1 VRAPSISPGKLR
13 YAPIPVRAL
22 ADLRLNAMHL
32 RTLGV
37 VAAFDRLGKNGSGC
51 WASQNKIAK
60 ILGIDK
66 TNLSHRLSDLRDYG
80 YITSEMNPDKRW
92 FRVHRIIYTD
102 ADFDTLGADKSVVT
116 HNNCL
121 GKSVVTGDNFSCY
134 PEQHQLHQQ
143 TKKDNET
150 NDLQN
155 MTIVPTITKTIEEA
169 GNGLLRGQNCAEA
182 RHRSMPASEAET
194 YLTECESLTVESL
207 VFERKLIEQ
216 LADDPCLPEELNE
229 RAAIL
234 LCQISQ

>member
-1 VRAPSISPGKLR
+1 MRAPSISPGKLR

-60 ILGIDK
+60 ILGVDK

-92 FRVHRIIYTD
+92 FRVHRVIYTD
-102 ADFDTLGADKSVVT
+102 ADFDTLGDGKLAVT
-116 HNNCL
+116 GNNCL
-121 GKSVVTGDNFSCY
+121 GKSVVTGNNISCY

-143 TKKDNET
+143 IQ
-150 NDLQN
+150 NDSEINGVQN
-155 MTIVPTITKTIEEA
+155 VTIVPTITKTIEEA
-169 GNGLLRGQNCAEA
+169 GRCLVRGQNCAEA
-182 RHRSMPASEAET
+182 RIRPMTASEAET
-194 YLTECESLTVESL
+194 YLTECERQDAVLTY
-207 VFERKLIEQ
+207 ERKAIERIYN
-216 LADDPCLPEELNE
+216 DPALPEALNQ
-229 RAAIL
+229 RAAKL